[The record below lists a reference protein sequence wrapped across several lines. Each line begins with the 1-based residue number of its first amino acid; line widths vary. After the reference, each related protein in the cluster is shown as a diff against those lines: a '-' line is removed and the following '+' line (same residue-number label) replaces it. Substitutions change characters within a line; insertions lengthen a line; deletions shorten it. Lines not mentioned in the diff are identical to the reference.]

1 MKEIH
6 EIQARI
12 YEEQKCMT
20 EKEKLEALHNEA
32 KETRKRVNLKLKTK
46 VNSASDVT
54 SV

>member
-32 KETRKRVNLKLKTK
+32 KEQEKELIL
-46 VNSASDVT
+46 NSRQMLTARLM
-54 SV
+54 